1 MTGISVTRVG
11 EEWYQMSTLPIVLG
25 GFAIGTLSL
34 GNRLDRAFVD
44 QLRQMFQ
51 GEVAL
56 VLPGGLVS
64 TLPAVSGAE
73 LEATLSEGSA
83 TDDGATV
90 RLGGEEFVIASSP
103 LGVDEE
109 RGPVD
114 LYLLESLTEATR
126 SIESALRRSFLTYG
140 ALALLLAGL
149 GGVWVARSVLEPL
162 RSFVSFMDDVSGT
175 REGGK
180 RFDASGS
187 PAEIATLGEAYNRL
201 IGSLERQ
208 HVALKARTEELA
220 RTNEDLL
227 AEIGEREQA
236 ESALLESEEQLLRAQ
251 KLESLGTLAGG
262 VAHDFNNILTV
273 ISGYAT
279 LLLRKTEPDSP
290 AATDLSR
297 VREAVRRGA
306 SLTQQL
312 LSFSRKQVL
321 QPKVIDLNA
330 IVSDVETMLV
340 RLIGED
346 IEVRTVMDPA
356 LGRVKADP
364 GQIEQVLINLA
375 VNARDA
381 MPQGG
386 VLTVETTNV
395 ELTEQSG
402 APSRALRSGPYVLL
416 TVSDTGTGM
425 NAATLARVFEP
436 FFTTKEVGK
445 GTGLGLATAYGIV
458 KQSGGDIVVES
469 TPDQGTTFRIYIP
482 HVEELASPNDDVE
495 DLSDPAGTE
504 TILVAE
510 DEDDVRRLVVRVL
523 EDYGYR
529 VYARGGGEEALR
541 FAEETDETIDLL
553 LTDVVMPRMSGKE
566 LSDALETLRP
576 GIRVLFMSG
585 YTDELI
591 GHHGVLDADIELI
604 QKPFM
609 PDAIAR
615 RVRSILDG
623 PADGREAGVDA

>member
-1 MTGISVTRVG
+1 M
-11 EEWYQMSTLPIVLG
+11 
-25 GFAIGTLSL
+25 
-34 GNRLDRAFVD
+34 
-44 QLRQMFQ
+44 
-51 GEVAL
+51 
-56 VLPGGLVS
+56 
-64 TLPAVSGAE
+64 
-73 LEATLSEGSA
+73 
-83 TDDGATV
+83 
-90 RLGGEEFVIASSP
+90 
-103 LGVDEE
+103 
-109 RGPVD
+109 
-114 LYLLESLTEATR
+114 
-126 SIESALRRSFLTYG
+126 
-140 ALALLLAGL
+140 
-149 GGVWVARSVLEPL
+149 
-162 RSFVSFMDDVSGT
+162 
-175 REGGK
+175 
-180 RFDASGS
+180 
-187 PAEIATLGEAYNRL
+187 
-201 IGSLERQ
+201 
-208 HVALKARTEELA
+208 
-220 RTNEDLL
+220 
-227 AEIGEREQA
+227 
-236 ESALLESEEQLLRAQ
+236 
-251 KLESLGTLAGG
+251 
-262 VAHDFNNILTV
+262 AHDFNNILTV

-312 LSFSRKQVL
+312 LAFSRKQVL

-504 TILVAE
+504 TILMAE

-529 VYARGGGEEALR
+529 VYARGGGEKALR

-566 LSDALETLRP
+566 LADALETLRP

-609 PDAIAR
+609 PDAIA
-615 RVRSILDG
+615 
-623 PADGREAGVDA
+623 